1 MHTDEDCNTSRP
13 HYMKCRENTVGSLI
27 DTIYPEISTL
37 NVFIEHL
44 SNYFSEHTVLSTLNV
59 DVDSLNKTVL

>member
-1 MHTDEDCNTSRP
+1 
-13 HYMKCRENTVGSLI
+13 MKCRENTVGSLI

-44 SNYFSEHTVLSTLNV
+44 FNYFSEHTVLSTLNV